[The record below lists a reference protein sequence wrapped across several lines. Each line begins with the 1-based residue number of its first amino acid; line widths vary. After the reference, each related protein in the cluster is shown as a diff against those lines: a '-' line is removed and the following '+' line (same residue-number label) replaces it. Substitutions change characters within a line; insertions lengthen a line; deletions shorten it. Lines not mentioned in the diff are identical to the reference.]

1 MVTGSRS
8 RPGDL
13 ERAVLE
19 VLWTHLPEGA
29 SGEEGLTV
37 REVLPHVSGR
47 RLAYT
52 TVMTV
57 LDRLTRKR
65 LVRRHRD
72 GRAWRYVPS
81 ATCGELT
88 AQAMRRRLEGLAEAE
103 RRSALVHFVDTSTPQ
118 DVAELR
124 HALDEVEGAQDR
136 GSSG

>member
-1 MVTGSRS
+1 MVTRSRS
-8 RPGDL
+8 GPGDL
-13 ERAVLE
+13 ERAVME
-19 VLWTHLPEGA
+19 VLWVHVPEGGA
-29 SGEEGLTV
+29 VTLGLTV
-37 REVLPHVSGR
+37 REVLPHLPGR
-47 RLAYT
+47 PLAYT

-57 LDRLTRKR
+57 LDRLAKKQ

-81 ATCGELT
+81 VTRSELT

-124 HALDEVEGAQDR
+124 HALDEVDSSRDR
-136 GSSG
+136 GPG

>member
-1 MVTGSRS
+1 VVTGSRS
-8 RPGDL
+8 GPGDL
-13 ERAVLE
+13 ERAVMRI
-19 VLWTHLPEGA
+19 LWAHVPEDA
-29 SGEEGLTV
+29 PATDGLTV
-37 REVLPHVSGR
+37 REVLPHLPGR

-57 LDRLTRKR
+57 LDRLTKKQ

-81 ATCGELT
+81 ATRGEMT

-103 RRSALVHFVDTSTPQ
+103 RRSALVHFVGRSTPQ

-124 HALDEVEGAQDR
+124 HALDEAAGATEHET
-136 GSSG
+136 SG